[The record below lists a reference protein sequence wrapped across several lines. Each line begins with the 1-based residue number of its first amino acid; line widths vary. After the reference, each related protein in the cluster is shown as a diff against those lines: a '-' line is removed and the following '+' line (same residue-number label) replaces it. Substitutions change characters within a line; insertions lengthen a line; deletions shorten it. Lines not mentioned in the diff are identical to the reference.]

1 MMNELARLHVRDLSG
16 VFAARRLG
24 RELAARLG
32 LDRQDQVRV
41 ATALSE
47 ISRSVITG
55 GHSAVI
61 AFGADEDYLVL
72 TVTADGPPPADGIT
86 AAARLMDTVESDGPV
101 VRHDETASAQCPAR
115 STCRRRAAGGH
126 APGVHPGRTAP

>member
-1 MMNELARLHVRDLSG
+1 MTSELARLHVRDLSG

-24 RELAARLG
+24 RELAAGLG
-32 LDRQDQVRV
+32 LEHQDQVRV

-47 ISRSVITG
+47 VSRSAITA

-61 AFGADEDYLVL
+61 AFGADAADLVL
-72 TVTADGPPPADGIT
+72 TVTVDGEPPADGIT
-86 AAARLMDTVESDGPV
+86 AAARLMDTVAIRRAGGPD
-101 VRHDETASAQCPAR
+101 DETAPAQSPAR

-126 APGVHPGRTAP
+126 APGVHAGRTAT

>member
-24 RELAARLG
+24 RELAALLG

-47 ISRSVITG
+47 ISRSVITD
-55 GHSAVI
+55 SMIVPS
-61 AFGADEDYLVL
+61 
-72 TVTADGPPPADGIT
+72 VTCMPWKPVS
-86 AAARLMDTVESDGPV
+86 MKNVEP
-101 VRHDETASAQCPAR
+101 
-115 STCRRRAAGGH
+115 
-126 APGVHPGRTAP
+126 